1 MRLFPKSAVFAS
13 SSRLAVVAVLGASV
27 AGCSSDFSR
36 MAEGPT
42 YGGTTSNQQAII
54 AGQTAPQSYPAAQP
68 YPADTMTTGS
78 VGGGVQQSVLPP
90 VPGAAPA
97 AQTYP
102 SQTYPTQAA
111 RPSTYA
117 PQPSY
122 QQPANTPIY
131 EAPRPVAAAPATT
144 GSSQGWS
151 GAGGSYVTLM
161 PGETLDTLSRRYNVP
176 VAAITS
182 ANNFA
187 DPTRVLP
194 GQQVL
199 IPTYSAPAP
208 QAPRAAATPAVA
220 PQAPRA
226 AALPPAAAPRLVPGP
241 QPVAA
246 KTAAAPAPAP
256 MPTPVP
262 VATAPKALPTAPQA
276 QPGVSIGPHVV
287 KKGESLDAIAR
298 SYGTTKSRL
307 MAVNGL
313 KGDVIQVGQKLV
325 LPSGVVLKV
334 AKGETPAAPTPA
346 TGATIVAKTPATAP
360 ALAPAA
366 PQVATIAPTPAP
378 AAAPTPVVAVA
389 QEPKAV
395 AEAPRADKTP
405 SFRWPVRGRV
415 ITEFGAKSGSD
426 RNDGINLA
434 VPEGTSI
441 KSAEDGEVIYSGNE
455 LKGYGNLVLVKHSD
469 GWVTAYAHASELLVN
484 KGEKVTRGQIIARAG
499 ATGSV
504 QQPQLHFEL
513 RKGQKPV
520 DPTQYL
526 TN

>member
-1 MRLFPKSAVFAS
+1 MRLSSQSAVFAS
-13 SSRLAVVAVLGASV
+13 SSRLAVLAVLAATV

-36 MAEGPT
+36 MAEGPA

-54 AGQTAPQSYPAAQP
+54 AGQQPPQSYPAAQP
-68 YPADTMTTGS
+68 YPGDTMTTGS

-90 VPGAAPA
+90 MPASGPA
-97 AQTYP
+97 AQPY
-102 SQTYPTQAA
+102 

-117 PQPSY
+117 PQPT
-122 QQPANTPIY
+122 ANAPIY
-131 EAPRPVAAAPATT
+131 EAPRPVAAARPATT
-144 GSSQGWS
+144 GSAQGWS
-151 GAGGSYVTLM
+151 GAGGSYVTMM

-187 DPTRVLP
+187 DPTRVMP

-208 QAPRAAATPAVA
+208 QMPRAAAPAT
-220 PQAPRA
+220 QAPRA
-226 AALPPAAAPRLVPGP
+226 ALAPAATPRLVTGP
-241 QPVAA
+241 QPAAA
-246 KTAAAPAPAP
+246 KTAPTASLAPIP
-256 MPTPVP
+256 
-262 VATAPKALPTAPQA
+262 TAPKAVAAAPQT

-287 KKGESLDAIAR
+287 KKGENLDAIAR
-298 SYGTTKSRL
+298 SYGTTKARL

-313 KGDVIQVGQKLV
+313 KGDGIQAGQKLV

-334 AKGETPAAPTPA
+334 AKGDTPAAP
-346 TGATIVAKTPATAP
+346 VPATAATAP
-360 ALAPAA
+360 LIAKAPTVTPVPVAPAPVA
-366 PQVATIAPTPAP
+366 PQIAAAP
-378 AAAPTPVVAVA
+378 APTPVVAVA
-389 QEPKAV
+389 QEPAAV

-455 LKGYGNLVLVKHSD
+455 LKGYGNLVLVKHTD

-484 KGEKVTRGQIIARAG
+484 KGAKVTRGQIIARAG
-499 ATGSV
+499 TTGSV

>member
-1 MRLFPKSAVFAS
+1 MRLSPKSAVFGS
-13 SSRLAVVAVLGASV
+13 SSRLAVVAVLGAAV

-36 MAEGPT
+36 TVEGP
-42 YGGTTSNQQAII
+42 YSGTTSNQQAII
-54 AGQTAPQSYPAAQP
+54 AVQPAASAYPGAQP
-68 YPADTMTTGS
+68 YPDMTTTGS
-78 VGGGVQQSVLPP
+78 IGVQQSALPP
-90 VPGAAPA
+90 MPT
-97 AQTYP
+97 AQP
-102 SQTYPTQAA
+102 V

-117 PQPSY
+117 PQPAY
-122 QQPANTPIY
+122 QPANAPLY
-131 EAPRPVAAAPATT
+131 EAPRPVAAAPTPAP
-144 GSSQGWS
+144 GPAPAGWS
-151 GAGGSYVTLM
+151 GNGGSYVTLM

-176 VAAITS
+176 VAAIAS

-187 DPTRVLP
+187 DAGRVLP
-194 GQQVL
+194 GQRVL

-208 QAPRAAATPAVA
+208 QAPRAAL

-226 AALPPAAAPRLVPGP
+226 AALPTPQPPRAAALPQNATPRLVTGAPPAVASKPAVAPVPAPVAAAPKVVP
-241 QPVAA
+241 
-246 KTAAAPAPAP
+246 
-256 MPTPVP
+256 
-262 VATAPKALPTAPQA
+262 A

-287 KKGESLDAIAR
+287 KKGETLDGIAR
-298 SYGTTKSRL
+298 SYGTTKTRL
-307 MAVNGL
+307 MTVNGL
-313 KGDVIQVGQKLV
+313 KGDTLQIGQKLV

-334 AKGETPAAPTPA
+334 AK
-346 TGATIVAKTPATAP
+346 TGAPAVAPVP
-360 ALAPAA
+360 
-366 PQVATIAPTPAP
+366 VPAP
-378 AAAPTPVVAVA
+378 AAQVVAKAPVPAAPVPQPVQVAAQPAAPAPVIALA
-389 QEPKAV
+389 QEPKVA

-405 SFRWPVRGRV
+405 VFRWPVRGRV

-434 VPEGTSI
+434 VPEGTSV

-455 LKGYGNLVLVKHSD
+455 LKGYGNLVLVKHAD

-484 KGEKVTRGQIIARAG
+484 KGDKVTRGQIIARAG